1 MKVVRNDK
9 MKQRD
14 KSIDLMKS
22 ILVVQM
28 IIAHITF
35 FFSRKGQM
43 SLLGIYTNLVV
54 FSGFM
59 FTFGYVCYKAYIAKS
74 NVKLEKHLLKRFVI
88 TIIAYYI
95 SGLAYTVLVDGTFN
109 LRILVRILCFQK
121 IPKYSE
127 FLLSFAFI
135 YPLIYIFSKIFKKMT
150 SIHYLVL
157 ALLSFIF
164 TFFDYSNIKIPLL
177 GVFIGT
183 TAFACFPIIQYSSYF
198 LAGEYL
204 AKKDKVLDKLILGI
218 TLLGFTIF
226 IGSIYIFKQL
236 PERFPPSIF
245 WIIGGYLFVYTY
257 FILSKYLASCLK
269 ETNLILSIGAN
280 SLIYLVGSNL
290 VIFTCYNIL
299 SKLDIT
305 FTGTYQLLLILIIFL
320 LCLTCSYLY
329 LNILMKLKSH
339 QHQ

>member
-1 MKVVRNDK
+1 M

-43 SLLGIYTNLVV
+43 SLLGIYTNLVA

-74 NVKLEKHLLKRFVI
+74 NVNLGKHLIKEFIL

-95 SGLAYTVLVDGTFN
+95 SGLAYTILINGTFN
-109 LRILVRILCFQK
+109 SKVLVRILCFQK
-121 IPKYSE
+121 IAKYSE

-135 YPLIYIFSKIFKKMT
+135 YPLIYIFSKAFKKMT
-150 SIHYLVL
+150 GIHYLGL
-157 ALLSFIF
+157 ALVSFIF
-164 TFFDYSNIKIPLL
+164 TFFDYTNIKIPLL
-177 GVFIGT
+177 GIFIGT
-183 TAFACFPIIQYSSYF
+183 TSFACFPIIQYSSYF
-198 LAGEYL
+198 LAGDYL
-204 AKKDKVLDKLILGI
+204 AKKDKILDKTILGI
-218 TLLGFTIF
+218 ALLGFIVF
-226 IGSIYIFKQL
+226 IGSIYTFKQL

-245 WIIGGYLFVYTY
+245 WIMGGYLFVYTY

-280 SLIYLVGSNL
+280 SLIYLVISNL

-299 SKLDIT
+299 SKLDIV
-305 FTGTYQLLLILIIFL
+305 FTGSYQLLLVLIIFL

-329 LNILMKLKSH
+329 INILKKLKSH